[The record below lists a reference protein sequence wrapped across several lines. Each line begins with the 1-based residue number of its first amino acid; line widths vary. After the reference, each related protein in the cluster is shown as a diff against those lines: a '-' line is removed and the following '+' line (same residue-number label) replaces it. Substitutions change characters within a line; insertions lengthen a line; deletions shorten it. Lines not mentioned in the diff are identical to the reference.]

1 MFLNNRTTGASCK
14 NTVDIIATSIS
25 LYDANGNGHYTDIND
40 VFVNQDQVIVAEP
53 NEKGIFE
60 FPDDQVNDNNVSGLQ
75 SMIEYIKTHSRQ
87 KPNIT
92 YEDNSL
98 TIVKKRVNASKKSFL
113 YEDNQTINKINKTIN
128 KINKQFVVDDS
139 SHYTIKK
146 NHNKIIKQY
155 FHDDNLV
162 LHKINNTT
170 NNNSFKNYHTV
181 TLQDNHNFIEQ
192 TNVNNR
198 TTKIIPN
205 YIHQDHYHYLAK
217 SSDAYSKSYIDDWI
231 SNMQSIIDILSSRI
245 LTLENEYATLTN
257 QNNPGSLY

>member
-128 KINKQFVVDDS
+128 KINKQFLVDDS

-146 NHNKIIKQY
+146 NHIK
-155 FHDDNLV
+155 LS
-162 LHKINNTT
+162 
-170 NNNSFKNYHTV
+170 NS
-181 TLQDNHNFIEQ
+181 
-192 TNVNNR
+192 
-198 TTKIIPN
+198 
-205 YIHQDHYHYLAK
+205 
-217 SSDAYSKSYIDDWI
+217 I
-231 SNMQSIIDILSSRI
+231 SMMTI
-245 LTLENEYATLTN
+245 
-257 QNNPGSLY
+257 